1 MGSIER
7 DGSEALAARWTMQA
21 FDLDRGAQRGGSGYS
36 TVEKKVLAAQANVY
50 RACAAELRR
59 EAGKVRRGR

>member
-1 MGSIER
+1 MGSIDR
-7 DGSEALAARWTMQA
+7 DGCVALAARWATQA
-21 FDLDRGAQRGGSGYS
+21 FDLDHAAHRGGSGYS

-59 EAGKVRRGR
+59 EAVKVRRGR